1 MISAFVSFLKKL
13 FLFAVVLLLINYAIL
28 YLIGDFSATYYSPLS
43 IHGFL
48 FTVTALIY
56 ILLLYINKNFSDY
69 TGYTFMGSSLFK
81 MLLAVLFLLPVLL
94 NKEISP
100 MADLAAFFI
109 PYFLYLIFET
119 VFAVSLLNSEKDKP
133 LKNQ

>member
-13 FLFAVVLLLINYAIL
+13 SLFTVVLLLINYGIV
-28 YLIGDFSATYYSPLS
+28 YLIKDYEVYYSPLS

-48 FTVTALIY
+48 FTITALIY
-56 ILLLYINKNFSDY
+56 ILLLYVNKNFSDY

-119 VFAVSLLNSEKDKP
+119 VFAVSLLNPSKDKP